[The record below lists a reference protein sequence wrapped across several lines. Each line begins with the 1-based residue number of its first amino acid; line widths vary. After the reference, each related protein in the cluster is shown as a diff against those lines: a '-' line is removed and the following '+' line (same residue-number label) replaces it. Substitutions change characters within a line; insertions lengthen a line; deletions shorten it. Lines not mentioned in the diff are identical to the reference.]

1 MLLHLF
7 LYFYIITTSLGICAY
22 SKLALSCYSFFLLNT
37 QAHTLTLTMSLWL
50 GVLQV
55 SRHSAEAS
63 TLPFSSS
70 GNFMSH
76 SLLQHL
82 TFDCQAWFNL
92 EVSHSFPLCRL
103 EVRYWLEQWHPG
115 TICSSMSWCNWD
127 PEVKTGSLLSWAG
140 FEQVSYFWVSGFFIS
155 EIRSL
160 FKWSLSPF
168 PVFQTLIY

>member
-1 MLLHLF
+1 MCLFKACSVLLF
-7 LYFYIITTSLGICAY
+7 LLSLKHTS
-22 SKLALSCYSFFLLNT
+22 T
-37 QAHTLTLTMSLWL
+37 HTNTMSLWL

-103 EVRYWLEQWHPG
+103 EVRYWLEQWHRG

-140 FEQVSYFWVSGFFIS
+140 FEQVSHFWVSGFFIS